1 MKPKNR
7 SSATSSRMEVEWA
20 LTIER
25 HDVSS
30 GAGTHDDLV
39 VFATS
44 VLPDH
49 SSPELTASN
58 VKRHEHLRGAIDLHG
73 RLVRI
78 IDEAETLDV
87 LSANVTSVTGLC

>member
-1 MKPKNR
+1 M
-7 SSATSSRMEVEWA
+7 EWA
-20 LTIER
+20 LAVER
-25 HDVSS
+25 YYVSS

-39 VFATS
+39 VFAAS
-44 VLPDH
+44 VLPGH

-58 VKRHEHLRGAIDLHG
+58 VRRHEYLRGTMGLHG

>member
-1 MKPKNR
+1 
-7 SSATSSRMEVEWA
+7 MEVEWA
-20 LTIER
+20 LTVER

-44 VLPDH
+44 VLPGH
-49 SSPELTASN
+49 STPELTASN
-58 VKRHEHLRGAIDLHG
+58 VRRHEYLRGAMDLHS

-78 IDEAETLDV
+78 IDETEALDI
-87 LSANVTSVTGLC
+87 LGANVTSVAGLC